1 MVPGT
6 ANPISPPSRDLQLGL
21 FQSRTIIM
29 NDYDLISLPERFL
42 SADSKSF
49 ITNSL
54 SLSASF
60 RIPHERLLR
69 HIENLSIPS
78 DLMAPNIQK
87 YKDNGTSAY
96 KLTRDGMILVV
107 MQLPGR
113 EAALFKLAYIN
124 AFNEMNQSL
133 YKGGDIDKV
142 TAALNQLNQEELKT
156 IMLLCLQRMA

>member
-1 MVPGT
+1 
-6 ANPISPPSRDLQLGL
+6 
-21 FQSRTIIM
+21 M

-42 SADSKSF
+42 SADSKSL

-54 SLSASF
+54 SLSTSF
-60 RIPHERLLR
+60 RIPHEHLLR

-87 YKDNGTSAY
+87 YEDNGKPAY
-96 KLTRDGMILVV
+96 KLTRDGMIFVV

-124 AFNEMNQSL
+124 AFNEMSQSL
-133 YKGGDIDKV
+133 YRGGDIDKV
-142 TAALNQLNQEELKT
+142 MAALHQLNQEELKAV
-156 IMLLCLQRMA
+156 MLLCLQRIA

>member
-42 SADSKSF
+42 SADSKSL

-60 RIPHERLLR
+60 RIPHEHLLR
-69 HIENLSIPS
+69 YIENLSIPS

-87 YKDNGTSAY
+87 YEDNGKPAY

-124 AFNEMNQSL
+124 AFNEMSQSL
-133 YKGGDIDKV
+133 YRGRDIDKV
-142 TAALNQLNQEELKT
+142 TAALHQLNQEELKAV
-156 IMLLCLQRMA
+156 MLLCLQRIA